1 MPVVVR
7 ESCRDGG
14 SDNLRSW
21 CFCLINNPDLVE
33 VTGSG
38 AKVTCDYPGHP
49 TSRRN
54 PRTDDL
60 CPSPFGRAAF

>member
-14 SDNLRSW
+14 DDNLRSW
-21 CFCLINNPDLVE
+21 LIIRISMVE

-38 AKVTCDYPGHP
+38 AKDTCDYPGKSP
-49 TSRRN
+49 TPRRN

-60 CPSPFGRAAF
+60 CPLPFGRAAF